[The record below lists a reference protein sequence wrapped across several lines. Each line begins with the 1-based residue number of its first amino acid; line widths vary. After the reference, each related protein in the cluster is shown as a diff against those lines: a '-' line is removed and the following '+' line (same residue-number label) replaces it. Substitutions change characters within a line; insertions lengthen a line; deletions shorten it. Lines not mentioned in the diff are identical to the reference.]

1 MFFFFFAFVHNIS
14 RKLQRVLA
22 VLLSCL
28 KERFGI
34 VDSIE
39 CTMNLEKVVVEA
51 TAKAYVT
58 VTTVSSSGRGEIIE
72 EDPLTSRCERT

>member
-1 MFFFFFAFVHNIS
+1 M
-14 RKLQRVLA
+14 
-22 VLLSCL
+22 
-28 KERFGI
+28 KERHGI

-39 CTMNLEKVVVEA
+39 CTMNLEKVVVET

-58 VTTVSSSGRGEIIE
+58 VTTVSSSGRGEIME